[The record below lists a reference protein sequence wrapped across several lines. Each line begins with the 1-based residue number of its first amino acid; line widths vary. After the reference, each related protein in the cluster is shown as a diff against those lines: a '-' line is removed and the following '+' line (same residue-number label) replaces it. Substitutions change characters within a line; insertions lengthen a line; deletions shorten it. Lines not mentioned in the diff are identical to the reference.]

1 MRLDRR
7 QALALLGA
15 AAAPGAACAAPP
27 AVTFSHGVAS
37 GDPLSDRVMLWT
49 RITPAGEEA
58 VKGDWQV
65 AADAGF
71 GKIVRKGSFTTDA
84 GRDWTVKVDAT
95 DLKPGQAYWYRFR
108 VGGVA
113 SPIGRARTLPA
124 GPTKDVVLAVA
135 SCSLWQGGHFNAY
148 QAIADLK
155 RVDAVLH
162 LGDYIYEYG
171 KDGYGAEQGQKLNRF
186 VDPPHEILTL
196 ADYRRR
202 HAQAKSDPKLQA
214 AHARAPW
221 IVVWDDHESAND
233 TWQGG
238 AENHQPDKEGDW
250 ATRKAAAIRAYFEW
264 MPIREPAPGKMSDSI
279 WRGFQF
285 GDLVSLLMVE
295 TRISARSR
303 QLTYAADLP
312 GLGDKPDV
320 AAFKARLT
328 DPARRLMSPD
338 QEAWLTGELKS
349 SVAGG
354 KAWQV
359 IGNQVVMA
367 RATAPDLVK
376 TMGRDAFEALLAKQA
391 GNAKKRLARVS
402 DLAALGLPYNL
413 DSWDGY
419 PADRERVYA
428 AFTAAKARPIVL
440 SGDSHAFW
448 ANQLADASGR
458 RVAAEFGATGITSPG
473 FSDAVPDAPIGQ
485 AFADASEEV
494 VFNDSGA
501 KGFVLLTLTREQARA
516 DMVAVSTIMEPAFET
531 RTLASFTV
539 AAEAGGVGPV
549 VKV

>member
-1 MRLDRR
+1 MKFDRR
-7 QALALLGA
+7 QALTAFTA
-15 AAAPGAACAAPP
+15 AATATPACATEP
-27 AVTFSHGVAS
+27 AAAFHHGVAS
-37 GDPLSDRVMLWT
+37 GDPLAGQVILWT
-49 RITPAGEEA
+49 RITAGKP
-58 VKGDWQV
+58 VKGDWQIATDLAFKRV
-65 AADAGF
+65 A
-71 GKIVRKGSFTTDA
+71 RKGDFVADPS
-84 GRDWTVKVDAT
+84 RDWTVKIDVT
-95 DLKPGQAYWYRFR
+95 GLKPGTDYYYRFR
-108 VGGVA
+108 AGGVT
-113 SPIGRARTLPA
+113 SPVGRTRTLPA
-124 GPTKDVVLAVA
+124 GKTTDVVLAA
-135 SCSLWQGGHFNAY
+135 ATCSLWQGGYFNAY

-155 RVDAVLH
+155 RVDAVIH

-196 ADYRRR
+196 ADYRAR

-233 TWQGG
+233 TWTGG
-238 AENHQPDKEGDW
+238 AENHQPATEGDW

-264 MPIREPAPGKMSDSI
+264 MPIREPAPGKMSDNI
-279 WRGFQF
+279 WRSFQF

-295 TRISARSR
+295 TRMSARSK
-303 QLTYAADLP
+303 QLTYQADLP
-312 GLGDKPDV
+312 DIAAGPALD
-320 AAFKARLT
+320 AFKAKRN
-328 DPARRLMSPD
+328 DPDRRLMSPE
-338 QEAWLTGELKS
+338 QEAWLTGEMKS

-367 RATAPDLVK
+367 RVTAPDFPK
-376 TMGRDAFEALLAKQA
+376 TMGQAAFDALLATQA
-391 GNAKKRLARVS
+391 ANAKKRLQRTG

-428 AFTAAKARPIVL
+428 AFSSAKGRPIVL

-448 ANQLADASGR
+448 ANELADASGQ

-473 FSDAVPDAPIGQ
+473 YGDAVPGAPVGQ
-485 AFADASEEV
+485 AFADANPEV
-494 VFNDSGA
+494 LFNDSSA
-501 KGFVLLTLTREQARA
+501 KGFVLLTLTREACRA
-516 DMVAVSTIMEPAFET
+516 DLMAVSTIMAETFET
-531 RTLASFTV
+531 RTVASFTV
-539 AAEAGGVGPV
+539 AAQAGGVGPV

>member
-7 QALALLGA
+7 QALTLLGA
-15 AAAPGAACAAPP
+15 AAAASPACAAEP
-27 AVTFSHGVAS
+27 AAAFQHGVAS
-37 GDPLSDRVMLWT
+37 GDPLADRVILWT
-49 RITPAGEEA
+49 RVTPSQPAP
-58 VKGDWQV
+58 VKGVWQI
-65 AADAGF
+65 ATDPAFKKGL
-71 GKIVRKGSFTTDA
+71 RKGSFATDG
-84 GRDWTVKVDAT
+84 GRDWTVKIEAQG
-95 DLKPGQAYWYRFR
+95 LKPGTDYFYRFR
-108 VGGVA
+108 VGEAV
-113 SPIGRARTLPA
+113 SPIGRARTLPVGA
-124 GPTKDVVLAVA
+124 TKDVVLAVA
-135 SCSLWQGGHFNAY
+135 TCSLWQGGYFNAY
-148 QAIADLK
+148 QAIAEQK
-155 RVDAVLH
+155 RVDAVIH

-171 KDGYGAEQGQKLNRF
+171 KDGYGAETGKKLGRF
-186 VDPPHEILTL
+186 VEPEHEILTL

-202 HAQAKSDPKLQA
+202 HAQCKSDPKLQA

-238 AENHQPDKEGDW
+238 AENHQPAAEGDW

-264 MPIREPAPGKMSDSI
+264 MPIREPGRGRMSDGI
-279 WRGFQF
+279 WRSFQF

-295 TRISARSR
+295 TRMSARSK
-303 QLTYAADLP
+303 QLTYQADLP
-312 GLGDKPDV
+312 GLGDNPDV
-320 AAFKARLT
+320 AAFKAKWT
-328 DPARRLMSPD
+328 DPARKLMSPE
-338 QEAWLTGELKS
+338 QEAWLTGELRR

-367 RATAPDLVK
+367 RVTAPDFPK
-376 TMGRDAFEALLAKQA
+376 TMGQAGFAAMLDKQA
-391 GNAKKRLARVS
+391 TNARKRLERTG

-428 AFTAAKARPIVL
+428 AFSAAKARPIVL

-448 ANQLADASGR
+448 ANQLADASGK

-473 FSDAVPDAPIGQ
+473 YGDAVPDAPVGQ
-485 AFADASEEV
+485 AFADANDEV
-494 VFNDSGA
+494 LFNDSSA
-501 KGFVLLTLTREQARA
+501 KGFVLLTLTRETARA

-531 RTLASFTV
+531 RTVASFTV
-539 AAEAGGVGPV
+539 AAEADGVGPV